1 MFSIFFYLFKLN
13 STRLADFN
21 FQREIGCWFWQYAI
35 FSQII
40 LYRGQKTK
48 DFIFLYYFAKT
59 LPKSISKIQNHTI
72 TFLHFL
78 FFVLTHPHPSAFTIF
93 FCVLWLVVQKLG
105 RDWGGEFAKI
115 SRELEYYIYFE
126 YFLPAIRVKNKFIG
140 KIKRFYKRLKKERLD

>member
-1 MFSIFFYLFKLN
+1 MINSSLFYYYYYYFGPSGTNRPNKIKPRKSPPLEIGMCFQFFFYLFKLN

-78 FFVLTHPHPSAFTIF
+78 FFVFTHPHPSAFTIF
-93 FCVLWLVVQKLG
+93 IVCC
-105 RDWGGEFAKI
+105 DWWF
-115 SRELEYYIYFE
+115 
-126 YFLPAIRVKNKFIG
+126 KN
-140 KIKRFYKRLKKERLD
+140 